1 MTSPP
6 EQSEPTGHP
15 GPDRSDDRGRDFGI
29 GDPGAARQLWDALI
43 LARGGSPVI
52 SAAEDAVF
60 RFYLPLAH
68 TLVQRRAAL
77 RPDQLAVVEQAAE
90 LGLAKAVLAWR
101 GPDSDGF
108 FLFVRAAI
116 ESHIRRYGRV
126 TGEQHPR
133 RSRALPPPHET
144 HRHHSTRIRDRTA
157 RCRVTPDRR
166 KPAGDCTFTPRLSS
180 VPRRINVTCTDN
192 RTGCVLDR
200 HDRFQVG

>member
-29 GDPGAARQLWDALI
+29 SDPVAAQQLWDALI
-43 LARGGSPVI
+43 LARSGSPVI

-68 TLVQRRAAL
+68 TLVQRRATL
-77 RPDQLAVVEQAAE
+77 PPDRLAIVEQAAE

-108 FLFVRAAI
+108 FLFARAAI

-126 TGEQHPR
+126 NGEQHPR
-133 RSRALPPPHET
+133 RSRAMPPRHET
-144 HRHHSTRIRDRTA
+144 HL
-157 RCRVTPDRR
+157 
-166 KPAGDCTFTPRLSS
+166 TPRTKH
-180 VPRRINVTCTDN
+180 PGYMTEPPA
-192 RTGCVLDR
+192 
-200 HDRFQVG
+200 VGSP

>member
-15 GPDRSDDRGRDFGI
+15 GPDRSDDRSRDFGI
-29 GDPGAARQLWDALI
+29 SDPVAAQQLWDALI

-68 TLVQRRAAL
+68 TLVQRRATL
-77 RPDQLAVVEQAAE
+77 QPDHLAIVEQAAE

-108 FLFVRAAI
+108 FLFARAAI

-126 TGEQHPR
+126 NGEQHPR
-133 RSRALPPPHET
+133 RSRAMPPRHET
-144 HRHHSTRIRDRTA
+144 HL
-157 RCRVTPDRR
+157 
-166 KPAGDCTFTPRLSS
+166 TPRTTA
-180 VPRRINVTCTDN
+180 PDT
-192 RTGCVLDR
+192 
-200 HDRFQVG
+200 

>member
-77 RPDQLAVVEQAAE
+77 QPDQLAVVEQAAE

-116 ESHIRRYGRV
+116 ESHIRRYCLV

-144 HRHHSTRIRDRTA
+144 HRHHTRPH
-157 RCRVTPDRR
+157 PD
-166 KPAGDCTFTPRLSS
+166 T
-180 VPRRINVTCTDN
+180 
-192 RTGCVLDR
+192 
-200 HDRFQVG
+200 

>member
-77 RPDQLAVVEQAAE
+77 QPDQLAIVEQAAE

-108 FLFVRAAI
+108 FFFARAAI
-116 ESHIRRYGRV
+116 ESHIRRYDRV
-126 TGEQHPR
+126 NGEQHPR

-144 HRHHSTRIRDRTA
+144 HRHHTRQH
-157 RCRVTPDRR
+157 PD
-166 KPAGDCTFTPRLSS
+166 T
-180 VPRRINVTCTDN
+180 
-192 RTGCVLDR
+192 
-200 HDRFQVG
+200 